1 MTKVGVALVGFGTIG
16 TGVLEI
22 LQSNREL
29 ILNRTGVDINLKY
42 IVDIDI
48 KTPRRVMPDSSV
60 RMTTDYTEALK
71 DPEIA
76 IIIELVGGTG
86 FALKLVEE
94 SLRAGKH
101 IVTANKALLAEK
113 ADAVFGLRNE
123 LGMVIGFEGSVAGG
137 IPIIRTVT
145 NALAAD
151 NITALY
157 GIVNGTTNYIL
168 TKMSEEKMDFKT
180 ALRQA
185 QELGFAEADPTLDIG
200 GFDAAH
206 KIAILGAL
214 AFNCPI
220 PYQQVYVEG
229 IDSVHLEDVSYAA
242 DMGYILK
249 LIGVARIDS
258 DERVEFRVHPTLL
271 PEKHQLAAIRN
282 EFNAVMIESRYLGTS
297 LYYGRG
303 AGSTPTA
310 TAVMSDI
317 ISIGRSLD
325 NPERSAKYQ
334 VFNNYPVKPMADIES
349 RYYLRFNVRDQVGV
363 LSGISG
369 IFSEYNISISSVVQH
384 ETKIGDHVP
393 LILTTHRAKEG
404 NILTALERIEKLEY
418 SNGKGI
424 MIRILD

>member
-1 MTKVGVALVGFGTIG
+1 
-16 TGVLEI
+16 
-22 LQSNREL
+22 
-29 ILNRTGVDINLKY
+29 
-42 IVDIDI
+42 
-48 KTPRRVMPDSSV
+48 
-60 RMTTDYTEALK
+60 
-71 DPEIA
+71 DPAVE

-86 FALKLVEE
+86 FALQLVEE

-101 IVTANKALLAEK
+101 VVTANKALLAEK
-113 ADAVFGLRNE
+113 AGIVFGLRNE
-123 LGMVIGFEGSVAGG
+123 VGKVIGFEGSVAGG

-180 ALRQA
+180 ALGQA

-214 AFNCPI
+214 AFNCPV

-229 IDSVHLEDVSYAA
+229 IDSVDLIDVSYAA
-242 DMGYILK
+242 QMGYVLK
-249 LIGVARIDS
+249 LIGIARIDA

-282 EFNAVMIESRYLGTS
+282 EYNAVMIESKYLGTS

-303 AGSTPTA
+303 AGSRPTA
-310 TAVMSDI
+310 TAVLADI

-334 VFNNYPVKPMADIES
+334 NFNNYPVKPMGDVES

-369 IFSEYNISISSVVQH
+369 IFSEYSISISSVVQH
-384 ETKIGDHVP
+384 ETKTGDHVP
-393 LILTTHRAKEG
+393 LILTTHRAKES
-404 NILTALERIEKLEY
+404 NILSALERIEKLEY